1 MKSLT
6 IKVLVCFMVL
16 SLMFSNICLGQYQ
29 KSFGVRL
36 GKFTTGLTYKNLI
49 GEDNAS
55 GYEIFLG
62 HTKAAQGG
70 YMATVLYTHNVSIFN
85 PQLQLNLD
93 FTIGVGPYV
102 GYFDKGVYSYN
113 SSQTLKYH
121 DNLLSVGVN
130 GYLGLEY
137 HLRSLPIS
145 VGIEAN
151 PHFAVIHQ
159 GPEWIDISL
168 PIRYT
173 F

>member
-1 MKSLT
+1 MKMLT
-6 IKVLVCFMVL
+6 IKVLVCFMVI
-16 SLMFSNICLGQYQ
+16 SLMFSNICFGQYQ
-29 KSFGVRL
+29 KSFGIRL

-70 YMATVLYTHNVSIFN
+70 YMVSGLYTNNVPIFN
-85 PQLQLNLD
+85 PQLQVNLD
-93 FTIGVGPYV
+93 VTIGIGPYV
-102 GYFDKGVYSYN
+102 GYFNKGMYSYN
-113 SSQTLKYH
+113 TSQSLIYH
-121 DNLLSVGVN
+121 NRLLSIGVN
-130 GYLGLEY
+130 GYIGLEY
-137 HLRSLPIS
+137 HLRSLPITI
-145 VGIEAN
+145 GLDAN
-151 PHFAVIHQ
+151 PYFAVINQ